1 VHLLRHHSLDTA
13 VMERWVFDVDHF
25 LVVPKEDSLTEL
37 NVLGVDKVSLMDVEE
52 QLRATVH
59 R

>member
-1 VHLLRHHSLDTA
+1 
-13 VMERWVFDVDHF
+13 MERWVFDVDHF

-37 NVLGVDKVSLMDVEE
+37 NMLGVDKVSLMDVEE